1 MKQEELTDIITDQ
14 TERALWEVKNVIDC
28 VPDEYWDKEYC
39 GMPVWK
45 HIYHMLHS
53 LDLWFINPRDRDFK
67 EPSIH
72 VENLNNLDVVSDKH
86 LKREEIACIISRHT
100 GAECVPEED
109 GFLLTYNR
117 GKGCDCSIVRAGYVH
132 SPVFCNCTLG
142 FHQKVWSTI
151 FERPVRVELVETFL
165 RGGNCCSQK
174 VFIPSGN
181 EPNG

>member
-1 MKQEELTDIITDQ
+1 MKEMGYWLEDLLGEISSNENQEVCQGLLKKCGGRCAERNALPGMGGLKEELAGIED
-14 TERALWEVKNVIDC
+14 
-28 VPDEYWDKEYC
+28 
-39 GMPVWK
+39 M
-45 HIYHMLHS
+45 
-53 LDLWFINPRDRDFK
+53 
-67 EPSIH
+67 
-72 VENLNNLDVVSDKH
+72 
-86 LKREEIACIISRHT
+86 EEIACIISRHT

-174 VFIPSGN
+174 VFIPAGN
-181 EPNG
+181 EPN

>member
-1 MKQEELTDIITDQ
+1 MDMTRASKKLSYLLRHDKDFIDEHGWARVTAVSYTHLDVYKRQGMGGLKEELAGV
-14 TERALWEVKNVIDC
+14 ERI
-28 VPDEYWDKEYC
+28 
-39 GMPVWK
+39 
-45 HIYHMLHS
+45 
-53 LDLWFINPRDRDFK
+53 
-67 EPSIH
+67 
-72 VENLNNLDVVSDKH
+72 
-86 LKREEIACIISRHT
+86 EEIARIISRHT

-174 VFIPSGN
+174 VFIK
-181 EPNG
+181 

>member
-1 MKQEELTDIITDQ
+1 MEGLKEELAGV
-14 TERALWEVKNVIDC
+14 ER
-28 VPDEYWDKEYC
+28 
-39 GMPVWK
+39 M
-45 HIYHMLHS
+45 
-53 LDLWFINPRDRDFK
+53 
-67 EPSIH
+67 
-72 VENLNNLDVVSDKH
+72 
-86 LKREEIACIISRHT
+86 EEIARIISRHT

-142 FHQKVWSTI
+142 FHQKIWSTI

-174 VFIPSGN
+174 VFIK
-181 EPNG
+181 

>member
-1 MKQEELTDIITDQ
+1 MDEMGNWLEDLLGEISSNENQEICQGLLKKCGGRCAERNALPGMGGLKEELAGV
-14 TERALWEVKNVIDC
+14 ER
-28 VPDEYWDKEYC
+28 
-39 GMPVWK
+39 M
-45 HIYHMLHS
+45 
-53 LDLWFINPRDRDFK
+53 
-67 EPSIH
+67 
-72 VENLNNLDVVSDKH
+72 
-86 LKREEIACIISRHT
+86 EEIARIISRYT

-174 VFIPSGN
+174 VFIK
-181 EPNG
+181 

>member
-1 MKQEELTDIITDQ
+1 MKEMGYWLEDLLGEISSNENQKVCQGLLKKCGGRCAERNALPGMGGLKEELAGIED
-14 TERALWEVKNVIDC
+14 
-28 VPDEYWDKEYC
+28 
-39 GMPVWK
+39 M
-45 HIYHMLHS
+45 
-53 LDLWFINPRDRDFK
+53 
-67 EPSIH
+67 
-72 VENLNNLDVVSDKH
+72 
-86 LKREEIACIISRHT
+86 EEIACIISCHT

-117 GKGCDCSIVRAGYVH
+117 GNGCDCSIVRAGYVH

-174 VFIPSGN
+174 VFIPAGN

>member
-1 MKQEELTDIITDQ
+1 MDEMGNWLEDLLGEISSNENQEICQGLLKKCGGRCA
-14 TERALWEVKNVIDC
+14 ERNAL
-28 VPDEYWDKEYC
+28 P
-39 GMPVWK
+39 GMGG
-45 HIYHMLHS
+45 
-53 LDLWFINPRDRDFK
+53 
-67 EPSIH
+67 
-72 VENLNNLDVVSDKH
+72 
-86 LKREEIACIISRHT
+86 LK
-100 GAECVPEED
+100 EED

-174 VFIPSGN
+174 VFIK
-181 EPNG
+181 